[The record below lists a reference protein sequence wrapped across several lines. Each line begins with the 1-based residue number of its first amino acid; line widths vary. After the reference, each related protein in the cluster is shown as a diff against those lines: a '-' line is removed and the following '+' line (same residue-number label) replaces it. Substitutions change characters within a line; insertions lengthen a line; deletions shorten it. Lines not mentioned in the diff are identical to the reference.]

1 MSKNEPSPEQPRV
14 HAITDAREAASIEA
28 SKRMRSYGIKM
39 ALRAV
44 LFVSGAIIAA
54 TWNIWVGVAL
64 LAASAILPWIAVV
77 DANLITDPGGDDSAT
92 FLQAPPADALTAAH
106 GDATS
111 HPNGPN
117 GADGADGP
125 LDADNDAGSDIIE
138 GSFESEPAPEAA
150 DDDGTAEDET
160 RG

>member
-1 MSKNEPSPEQPRV
+1 MSKNEPNPEQPRV

-28 SKRMRSYGIKM
+28 RKRMRSYGIKM

-92 FLQAPPADALTAAH
+92 FLQAPPADALDPGERPAEGSERPEGQASAAATEE
-106 GDATS
+106 DAS
-111 HPNGPN
+111 
-117 GADGADGP
+117 
-125 LDADNDAGSDIIE
+125 SEVIE
-138 GSFESEPAPEAA
+138 GSFEPEPNATDKPERPEA
-150 DDDGTAEDET
+150 EN

>member
-1 MSKNEPSPEQPRV
+1 MSKNEPSPEHPRV

-44 LFVSGAIIAA
+44 LFVLGAIIAA

-92 FLQAPPADALTAAH
+92 FLEAPPADALTGAPD
-106 GDATS
+106 DAT
-111 HPNGPN
+111 HGPD
-117 GADGADGP
+117 GADGADGSV
-125 LDADNDAGSDIIE
+125 DADDDAGSDVIE
-138 GSFESEPAPEAA
+138 GSFEPEPPADPPANGDAPEAP
-150 DDDGTAEDET
+150 G